1 MHINFSLM
9 TTVMVLLMMA
19 GLRKSV
25 DWNCELIDLFA
36 LYFSFVISGI
46 LGEALQAIFEG
57 EAPKSLQARYCFRW
71 KNFKAVA
78 VHGETDHHNAVS
90 LCS

>member
-1 MHINFSLM
+1 MNIS
-9 TTVMVLLMMA
+9 
-19 GLRKSV
+19 
-25 DWNCELIDLFA
+25 LFA
-36 LYFSFVISGI
+36 IFVLTIE
-46 LGEALQAIFEG
+46 LVYMEG